1 MSCSTVADI
10 REARTT
16 FGKAHFALTNMSACQ
31 KMFCRLLEI
40 QKIYSR
46 RKKLCAVLQEKTISV
61 RSDGFWR
68 LSSPRSSELLPDQWP
83 PPSRYRARKWERDR
97 RRALYRRHIVFDCL
111 RSLWERGTAL
121 FRRNIVCLLVVLVCG
136 RETHHTISGPS
147 CRQGIGIW
155 LAELWFVG
163 YHETCFMNQKCEDR
177 VRRWQQK
184 SARLRSNR
192 RRREKHIACA
202 TANGP
207 DKNRLFQQSRIGW
220 IVVVS
225 LPSAKS

>member
-1 MSCSTVADI
+1 MSNCFQEIKIILWCQRSCSTVADI

-121 FRRNIVCLLVVLVCG
+121 FRRHIVCLLVWGRDASYHQWPLPTRDWNLIGRVVICG
-136 RETHHTISGPS
+136 ISWNMFYEPEMW
-147 CRQGIGIW
+147 R
-155 LAELWFVG
+155 
-163 YHETCFMNQKCEDR
+163 
-177 VRRWQQK
+177 K
-184 SARLRSNR
+184 SSQMATKISKT
-192 RRREKHIACA
+192 EK
-202 TANGP
+202 
-207 DKNRLFQQSRIGW
+207 
-220 IVVVS
+220 
-225 LPSAKS
+225 